1 MFTYVA
7 VMEGGN
13 PDNVEL
19 MGKYLC
25 YLEGTKKRVMLSVT
39 RSHSFRVKVHHSQQ
53 EPLHEIDDER
63 ASNSENEQGGT
74 TYLDSI
80 RFCCNHK

>member
-1 MFTYVA
+1 
-7 VMEGGN
+7 MEGGN

-25 YLEGTKKRVMLSVT
+25 YLEGTKKRVMLLVT
-39 RSHSFRVKVHHSQQ
+39 RSHSFRVKEHHPVQ

-63 ASNSENEQGGT
+63 ASNSESEQGGT
-74 TYLDSI
+74 TKITYS
-80 RFCCNHK
+80 N

>member
-1 MFTYVA
+1 MLFA

-25 YLEGTKKRVMLSVT
+25 YLEGTKKRVMLAVT
-39 RSHSFRVKVHHSQQ
+39 RSHSFRVNLHHSQQ
-53 EPLHEIDDER
+53 EPLHEIDDEN
-63 ASNSENEQGGT
+63 ASNSGNEQGGT
-74 TYLDSI
+74 YTPVLKLTTFSL
-80 RFCCNHK
+80 

>member
-1 MFTYVA
+1 MFAALHT

-25 YLEGTKKRVMLSVT
+25 YLEGTKKRVMLLVT
-39 RSHSFRVKVHHSQQ
+39 RSHSFRVKEHHSQP
-53 EPLHEIDDER
+53 EHLHESDDER
-63 ASNSENEQGGT
+63 ASHSESEQLGKT
-74 TYLDSI
+74 TYS
-80 RFCCNHK
+80 N